1 MHEMRLLHD
10 DTGVLFH
17 LRRSMPS
24 TAIRCIVFS
33 AACFCAAAVAQVP
46 ATETPLCGPAERMAF
61 APVAERGIAELR
73 GFLFAKKQLDQ
84 LAQYLESKEG
94 AAKWA
99 EATPASRLKL
109 LQAATRGA
117 TISGAAATRLPFLA
131 STRYAFEG
139 QFPFECSKSAQ
150 LLAQMREPGFARYLD
165 VRARVAAEAVSWY
178 ATGLFSKLPHAPAL
192 PIASPFAA
200 PGSDAPAKAAPSKA
214 APAKTPPS
222 KDATATTAPSKTVA
236 AKAGTA
242 KARPPTRRTGTP
254 RLTPAERQAVLARR
268 NAAVDSL
275 LRDIGVFNVGMT
287 AIEND
292 LLLTGALANIQTPLL
307 DETVETLAN
316 PGLKSVLLDPAYIA
330 FNYAVML
337 TALKSE
343 PMLVQDY
350 PHLEPLGRNMS
361 QAWAADLLRAAPKS
375 SPSDPKSATAP
386 PAESTAPA
394 AAAPNAPAMP
404 AAAKP

>member
-1 MHEMRLLHD
+1 
-10 DTGVLFH
+10 
-17 LRRSMPS
+17 MPS
-24 TAIRCIVFS
+24 TAFRCVVFS
-33 AACFCAAAVAQVP
+33 AACFCYAAVAQVP
-46 ATETPLCGPAERMAF
+46 AAETPLCGPAERMAF

-117 TISGAAATRLPFLA
+117 TISSAAATRLPFLA

-139 QFPFECSKSAQ
+139 LFPFECSKSAQ
-150 LLAQMREPGFARYLD
+150 LLAQMREPGFTRYLD
-165 VRARVAAEAVSWY
+165 ARTRVAAEAVNWY

-192 PIASPFAA
+192 PSVPPIAATD
-200 PGSDAPAKAAPSKA
+200 SDAPPKAAPSRAAISKA
-214 APAKTPPS
+214 PPS
-222 KDATATTAPSKTVA
+222 RDATSRTAASKAVTT
-236 AKAGTA
+236 KAGTA
-242 KARPPTRRTGTP
+242 RVRPPARKAGTP

-292 LLLTGALANIQTPLL
+292 LLLTGALAIIPLPLL
-307 DETVETLAN
+307 DEAVETLAN
-316 PGLKSVLLDPAYIA
+316 PGLKSILLDPAYIA
-330 FNYAVML
+330 FNYAVMI

-343 PMLVQDY
+343 PMLVHDY

-361 QAWAADLLRAAPKS
+361 QAWAADWLRAAPKPPPGDS
-375 SPSDPKSATAP
+375 KSATAT
-386 PAESTAPA
+386 PAESTAPSA
-394 AAAPNAPAMP
+394 AAGASAPAAP